1 MGWGPATSRSA
12 GPRPARPPDLGTD
25 VDRLAEAFAG
35 MCDRAGERGLLVS
48 LEYLPEMTTVGS
60 VADAV
65 AVVSRADR
73 PNGGVCVDSWHHQR
87 GPDTLATLA
96 GIEGR
101 WVTSIQID
109 DGAAVR
115 QEADYVADTST
126 NRLAPGEGAFDLVG
140 LLRTLAAL
148 GVDAPLG
155 VEVISPSI
163 AGDPADVIARRMA
176 EGSRKVLAAAFPP
189 PAHQ

>member
-1 MGWGPATSRSA
+1 M
-12 GPRPARPPDLGTD
+12 
-25 VDRLAEAFAG
+25 
-35 MCDRAGERGLLVS
+35 S

-60 VADAV
+60 VGDAV
-65 AVVSRADR
+65 AVVGRADR

-96 GIEGR
+96 AIEGR
-101 WVTSIQID
+101 WVTSVQID

-115 QEADYVADTST
+115 QDADYMTDTST
-126 NRLAPGEGAFDLVG
+126 NRLAPGEGEFDLVG

-148 GVDAPLG
+148 GVDAPPG

-163 AGDPADVIARRMA
+163 AANPADLIARRMA
-176 EGSRKVLAAAFPP
+176 DGSRKVLTAAFPSQS
-189 PAHQ
+189 HQ